1 MADLRTLLR
10 AVCLTGLLFA
20 APALAHPVSESERV
34 NPTDPPPKRVENVEV
49 REHLGAKVPGSLAF
63 TDEHGHPATIGQYF
77 DGTHPVI
84 LTFNYSNCPMLC
96 SLMLNGLVQGLK
108 ELGYTPGREFR
119 IVTVSIDHE
128 ETPAK
133 ALKTQTR
140 YLKEYGRP
148 EAIDG
153 WHFLTGSEAS
163 VHAYADALGFG
174 YAYNEAR
181 KEYAHPSAMA
191 VASPDGH
198 IVRYLYGIEYPP
210 SKLKLA
216 LLEAAQGKIG
226 NPFDRLV
233 LYCFHYDA
241 TEGRYA
247 PVAANVMRV
256 GGAISVVLLGTFLTL
271 LWRADFKK
279 RRPRWGRGPTD
290 QRNRNAEST

>member
-1 MADLRTLLR
+1 MADIRALLR
-10 AVCLTGLLFA
+10 AVCLTALLLA
-20 APALAHPVSESERV
+20 APAAAHDGSASDRLD
-34 NPTDPPPKRVENVEV
+34 PTEAPPKRVESVEV
-49 REHLGAKVPGSLAF
+49 TEQLGKKVPPAIPF

-108 ELGYTPGREFR
+108 QLGYTPGREFR

-128 ETPAK
+128 ETPEK
-133 ALKTQTR
+133 ALKTQAR
-140 YLKEYGRP
+140 YLKELGRP
-148 EAIDG
+148 EAIEG

-191 VASPDGH
+191 VSSPDGH

-226 NPFDRLV
+226 SPFDRLV

-247 PVAANVMRV
+247 PTAANVMRV
-256 GGAISVVLLGTFLTL
+256 GGAISVVLLGIFLTL
-271 LWRADFKK
+271 LWRTDSKK
-279 RRPRWGRGPTD
+279 RR
-290 QRNRNAEST
+290 RNAESTS

>member
-1 MADLRTLLR
+1 MVSFRSFAR
-10 AVCLTGLLFA
+10 AVLVAGLLLTV
-20 APALAHPVSESERV
+20 PAVAHPVSPSERAD
-34 NPTDPPPKRVENVEV
+34 PTEAPPRQLESVEV
-49 REHLGAKVPGSLAF
+49 HEHLGAQVPAGLGF
-63 TDEHGHPATIGQYF
+63 KDEHGRAVTLGQYF
-77 DGTHPVI
+77 DGKHPVI

-108 ELGYTPGREFR
+108 QLGYTPGKEFR
-119 IVTVSIDHE
+119 IVTVSIDHD
-128 ETPAK
+128 ETPDK
-133 ALKTQTR
+133 ALKTQHR
-140 YLKEYGRP
+140 YLTEYGRP
-148 EAIDG
+148 EAADG

-163 VHAYADALGFG
+163 VKAYAQALGFG
-174 YAYNEAR
+174 YAYDEAR

-198 IVRYLYGIEYPP
+198 VVRYLYGIEYPP

-247 PVAANVMRV
+247 PIAANVMRV
-256 GGAISVVLLGTFLTL
+256 GGAISVVLLGAFLTV
-271 LWRADFKK
+271 LWRADLKK
-279 RRPRWGRGPTD
+279 RRRT
-290 QRNRNAEST
+290 AESTS

>member
-1 MADLRTLLR
+1 MAEPRSFLQ
-10 AVCLTGLLFA
+10 AVLLTGLLFA
-20 APALAHPVSESERV
+20 APATAHPVSPSEII
-34 NPTDPPPKRVENVEV
+34 DHAEAPPKRVENVEV
-49 REHLGAKVPGSLAF
+49 SEHLGAKVPTSIPFA
-63 TDEHGHPATIGQYF
+63 DEQGRAVTIGQYF

-96 SLMLNGLVQGLK
+96 SLMLNGLVHGLK
-108 ELGYTPGREFR
+108 QLGYTPGHEFR
-119 IVTVSIDHE
+119 IVTVSIDHDE
-128 ETPAK
+128 KPEK
-133 ALKTQTR
+133 ALKTQQR
-140 YLKEYGRP
+140 YLKEYGHP
-148 EAIDG
+148 DATDG
-153 WHFLTGSEAS
+153 WHFLTGSEES
-163 VHAYADALGFG
+163 VRAYAGALGFG
-174 YAYNEAR
+174 FAYNEAR

-256 GGAISVVLLGTFLTL
+256 GGAISVVLLGAFLTL
-271 LWRADFKK
+271 LWRADAKK
-279 RRPRWGRGPTD
+279 RQKWGRGPTD